1 VKSALEYQIGCDIG
15 GTFTDV
21 TAVDSYGTVF
31 SDKADTTPHDLSVGL
46 LAALQNL
53 AGRIG
58 ADLPD
63 VLSRTTRF
71 VNGTTVVTNSVAELK
86 GARVGLI
93 TTKGFGDNLLIA
105 RSARNAERDHHKQL
119 NLPQIVGR
127 ERVVEVSERVDRKGC
142 AVVPLSRDEGRR
154 AVDKLVALDVEAIAI
169 SLLWS
174 FANPAHE
181 ELLADIVTTEHPELF
196 LSVASRLHPMIREY
210 ERTMTTVLNAFTG
223 LRVAEYTGRIEQEL
237 GARGLRVPIAFMQG
251 FGGTLTADEAR
262 DRPITLIDSGPAG
275 GVIGAQALARRLGIR
290 DVVTADMG
298 GTSFDVSVLQGTE
311 PLVTQRVMLRD
322 QFLTALSKI
331 DVLPIGAGG
340 GSIGWLDAR
349 GIPQVGPQS
358 AAAEPGPVCYGKGG
372 TLPTVTDA
380 AAVLGL
386 LAPKAFLGGRRELA
400 VEPAGE
406 AIDREIAKP
415 LGVDTAHG
423 AAAIYRM
430 VTANMSNAVRTVTVE
445 RGHDPR
451 QFTMVAYG
459 GALGIFAADIAAS
472 VGIGRVVIPA
482 DAAVF
487 SAYGLL
493 NSDDVRTK
501 ARSAVWAGGDVSAVA
516 SALREMDADV
526 VAALH
531 RAGYRDADIDVRWD
545 GEFKYAGQ
553 QWELPV
559 PIPRKTELT
568 ADDLAAAQADYGV
581 LYEKEYGKGSA
592 WVGSPIVLMSV
603 RVVATG
609 RVRALE
615 PQPAELVTGEVS
627 PVSRR
632 TCHLALLDE
641 DVEVDVYDSMGAPPG
656 STITGPA
663 IVEHPLTTIQV
674 PRGWTLSVD
683 AWSNYVLSADTSYNT
698 TPRSFEMTE
707 SAQ

>member
-1 VKSALEYQIGCDIG
+1 VSSAVEYQIGCDIG

-21 TAVDSYGTVF
+21 TAVDSSGTVF
-31 SDKADTTPHDLSVGL
+31 SDKSDTTPDDLSVGL
-46 LAALQNL
+46 LAALDNL

-58 ADLPD
+58 VDLPD

-71 VNGTTVVTNSVAELK
+71 VNGTTVVTNSIAELK

-93 TTKGFGDNLLIA
+93 TTQGFGDSLLIA

-119 NLPQIVGR
+119 NLPQLVAR
-127 ERVVEVSERVDRKGC
+127 DRVVEVNERIDRKGR
-142 AVVPLSRDEGRR
+142 AVVPLTKDDAKH
-154 AVDKLVALDVEAIAI
+154 AVDRLAALDVEAIAI

-174 FANPAHE
+174 FVNPAHE
-181 ELLADIVTTEHPELF
+181 ELLAETVTAEHPELF
-196 LSVASRLHPMIREY
+196 LSVSSRLHPMIREY

-223 LRVAEYTGRIEQEL
+223 LRVAEYTGRIESEL
-237 GARGLRVPIAFMQG
+237 GSRGLRVPVAFMQG

-262 DRPITLIDSGPAG
+262 ERPITLVDSGPAG
-275 GVIGAQALARRLGIR
+275 GVIGSQALARRLGIQ

-340 GSIGWLDAR
+340 GSIGWIDAR

-358 AAAEPGPVCYGKGG
+358 AGAEPGPVCYGKGG

-400 VEPAGE
+400 VEPARE

-415 LGVDTAHG
+415 LGVDTTRG

-472 VGIGRVVIPA
+472 VGIRRVVIPA

-493 NSDDVRTK
+493 NSDDVRTH
-501 ARSAVWAGGDVSAVA
+501 ARSSVWAGGDVSHVVN
-516 SALREMDADV
+516 ALRELDAEAV
-526 VAALH
+526 GALH
-531 RAGYRDADIDVRWD
+531 AAGYADSDIDVRWE

-559 PIPRKTELT
+559 ALPRKDDLAE
-568 ADDLAAAQADYGV
+568 DDLAAAQDDYGV

-592 WVGSPIVLMSV
+592 WVGSPTVLMSV

-615 PQPAELVTGEVS
+615 PQPAELNDGQVS

-632 TCHLALLDE
+632 ICHLPLAGE
-641 DVEVDVYDSMGAPPG
+641 DAELEVYDSASASPG

-674 PRGWTLSVD
+674 PRGWVLSVD
-683 AWSNYVLSADTSYNT
+683 AWNNYVLT
-698 TPRSFEMTE
+698 TEETAR
-707 SAQ
+707 